1 MNYGTTSAA
10 MHDNLLHA
18 NDFEEFL
25 RDNEAGLL
33 TQTLSEHL
41 MMLLRRKGL
50 KRADVVRDS
59 GLEKSYVFQIF
70 QGEKRPSRNKLIAIV
85 FGLHLTVEEAQ
96 RMLKLGGCSEL
107 YARIERDAAIL
118 FALQNGM
125 TVSEADDLLDSRGLP
140 TVLAP

>member
-1 MNYGTTSAA
+1 MDYGTTSAA
-10 MHDNLLHA
+10 MHGKLLRAKNFEKFLEDNK
-18 NDFEEFL
+18 D
-25 RDNEAGLL
+25 DLL

-41 MMLLRRKGL
+41 MTLLRQKGL

-70 QGEKRPSRNKLIAIV
+70 HGERRPSRDKLIAIA
-85 FGLHLTVEEAQ
+85 FGLHLTVEETQ

-107 YARIERDAAIL
+107 YARVERDAAIL

-125 TVSEADDLLDSRGLP
+125 TICEADTLLDDYNLP